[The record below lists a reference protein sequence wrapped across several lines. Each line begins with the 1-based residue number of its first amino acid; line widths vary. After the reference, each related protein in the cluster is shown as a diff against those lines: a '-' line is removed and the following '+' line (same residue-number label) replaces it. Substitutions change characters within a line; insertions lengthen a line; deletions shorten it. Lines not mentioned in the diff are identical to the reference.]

1 MKRFLIGLLAV
12 GLVLALSMPAPAA
25 TSFTANG
32 FYEVGG
38 YWESN
43 RAFKSS
49 DEVAQKYYTSRF
61 QINPVFKVAEGLQ
74 LVTRFEG
81 LERMVGRDN
90 VGYAITGSNSRNTA
104 SEQDITM
111 RRAYID
117 FKALSGQFLIGYQA
131 GGRFGT
137 EFVDYENEV
146 FRVRYNG
153 FFGPLTVI
161 LLTEKA
167 TENTL
172 GTTVTSTA
180 ANYYGSSGNTSD
192 SDNTKYAAAGI
203 YKWSGGEA
211 GALVQWYKYDR
222 TENAAGYGTSA
233 GNPYRSSFY
242 LGVPYFKATFGP
254 VYAEGEIDYVWGK
267 AYQYITA
274 GANDVEYKS
283 FNWYLKAKYTMGP
296 AYVGGQIAVI
306 QGDDPSTSD
315 KVESAPF
322 APVNGYV
329 IYQPTL
335 VLWNDWT
342 SRMTGS
348 TYGTNASVG
357 ATGLPSNANIYQI
370 FAGFKPMAKLDLY
383 AAYSFLKVNEKPSA
397 SYVDDNYGKEFDI
410 TATYKIF
417 DNLAYQAA
425 FGYLWV
431 GDYFKGTS
439 ATNTVGNDWLLM
451 HKLTLTF

>member
-12 GLVLALSMPAPAA
+12 GLIVALSTPAPAA
-25 TSFTANG
+25 TSFTASG
-32 FYEVGG
+32 FYEVSG

-43 RAFKSS
+43 RLMLSS
-49 DEVAQKYYTSRF
+49 DEIALKYYTSRF

-81 LERMVGRDN
+81 LERMVGN
-90 VGYAITGSNSRNTA
+90 TPVGYPITVSNARNTA
-104 SEQDITM
+104 AEQDITM

-117 FKALSGQFLIGYQA
+117 FRALSGQFLIGYMA

-153 FFGPLTVI
+153 FFGPWTVI

-167 TENTL
+167 TENSMA
-172 GTTVTSTA
+172 G
-180 ANYYGSSGNTSD
+180 YSD

-203 YKWSGGEA
+203 YKWKGGEA
-211 GALVQWYKYDR
+211 GALVQWYKYDS
-222 TENAAGYGTSA
+222 TEQTATAA
-233 GNPYRSSFY
+233 RRSFY

-254 VYAEGEIDYVWGK
+254 LYAEGEIDYVWGK
-267 AYQYITA
+267 SYQYLSAATP
-274 GANDVEYKS
+274 DVEFKS

-296 AYVGGQIAVI
+296 AYIGGQIAVI
-306 QGDDPSTSD
+306 QGDDPTTSD
-315 KVESAPF
+315 KTESAPF
-322 APVNGYV
+322 APINGYV

-342 SRMTGS
+342 SRFTGVP
-348 TYGTNASVG
+348 YGTAGTVSAS
-357 ATGLPSNANIYQI
+357 GLPTNANIYQI

-383 AAYSFLKVNEKPSA
+383 AAYSFLKVNEKPTG
-397 SYVDDNYGKEFDI
+397 YVDDSYGKEFDI

-425 FGYLWV
+425 FGYLWT
-431 GDYFKGTS
+431 GDYFKGT
-439 ATNTVGNDWLLM
+439 ATTNTVGNDWLLM